1 MDGMDGV
8 DRDGHTLGMR
18 IAVSLP
24 DDLFKSADR
33 FARKQKKT
41 RSQLYAEALAEY
53 LLRHDADEITAALDR
68 VCDAT
73 RSENDPAFFAAS
85 LRMLEKIDW

>member
-8 DRDGHTLGMR
+8 DGVGHTLGMR

-24 DDLFKSADR
+24 DDLFASADR
-33 FARKQKKT
+33 FARKSRKT

-53 LLRHDADEITAALDR
+53 LAWHDAEEVTAALDR
-68 VCDAT
+68 VCKAT
-73 RSENDPAFFAAS
+73 GGAYDSAISVAA
-85 LRMLEKIDW
+85 RRALERGEW